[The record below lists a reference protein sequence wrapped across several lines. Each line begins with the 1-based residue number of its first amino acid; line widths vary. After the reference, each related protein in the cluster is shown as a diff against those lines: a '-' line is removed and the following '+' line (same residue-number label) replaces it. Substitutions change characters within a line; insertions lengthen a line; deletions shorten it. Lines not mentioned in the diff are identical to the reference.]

1 MLAMAVLSLPLWS
14 VCRGSRP
21 LGLYFRAKQL
31 SELEFGPHRPDGDRC
46 TTTWHRAA
54 GCRSDREYEPVHIDS
69 PTSSEV
75 AELLRR
81 CALTTRCMTADN
93 GFATFPKHD

>member
-21 LGLYFRAKQL
+21 LGPYFRAKQL

-46 TTTWHRAA
+46 TTARHIAA
-54 GCRSDREYEPVHIDS
+54 SCRSDPEYERVHIDP
-69 PTSSEV
+69 PTCSEV
-75 AELLRR
+75 AAPLDQCEPII
-81 CALTTRCMTADN
+81 RCMMAGN